1 MIVGGAACVKTCGF
15 SSFFLA
21 FRREAGYITT
31 LSGGTHVEIKE
42 GINEMRAI
50 TRIVMTCL
58 IVCAGSTVC
67 LGDIINGD
75 FEDGTNGWWV
85 VPTPTGDPSLAYGQT
100 ADVGGNNVLELFA
113 KTTYTW
119 SGNEWLRDQSE
130 DSNVMV
136 SQGFLSGLYAP
147 AGTTSLDFYASATA
161 VGSSWPSVDVTFN
174 YTKLNGDPDSISLPI
189 TESGSSWGLRTITF
203 NEIDTD
209 EAVSIQI
216 RAIADQDLYDNGD
229 GTGVAE
235 VTARFDDFVFIP
247 EPCSLTLL
255 LTGSLGA
262 LLKKKSY
269 PRIVA

>member
-1 MIVGGAACVKTCGF
+1 MPLI
-15 SSFFLA
+15 
-21 FRREAGYITT
+21 
-31 LSGGTHVEIKE
+31 GGTHVETKE

-50 TRIVMTCL
+50 TGIVMTCL

-67 LGDIINGD
+67 PADIVNGD
-75 FEDGTNGWWV
+75 FEDGVNGWWV
-85 VPTPTGDPSLAYGQT
+85 APTPSSDTSLAYGQT

-119 SGNEWLRDQSE
+119 SGSEWLRDQGE

-136 SQGFLSGLYAP
+136 SQGFLGALYAP

-189 TESGSSWGLRTITF
+189 TESGSSWGLRTVLLLD
-203 NEIDTD
+203 IDVD
-209 EAVSIQI
+209 EPVSIQI

-255 LTGSLGA
+255 LVGSIGVLLG
-262 LLKKKSY
+262 KRHRR
-269 PRIVA
+269 RIVA